1 MHELPLGK
9 IRRNLSKNKNTDRMK
24 TEKELSKLMEEIKKQ
39 GFETTDEVHNFLKNM
54 QGQSLNDFPER
65 TDEKGRSQDLVFE
78 AYEQPVTKG
87 KKLVKQALELD
98 PNNADAYNYLASIE
112 KDIERA
118 IKMFEK
124 AIKAGEKTLGKKF
137 FKEERGYFWGMIET
151 RPYMRA
157 KAGLADCLYAKK
169 EVDKAIEIYEEMLE
183 LNPNDNQGIR
193 YLLSTLLLSQND
205 LSKFK
210 LFIENSEEE
219 DCAVWNYNNA
229 LYLFKKSGQTAKSDK
244 ELLKAYKSNGYVIDY
259 MLGIKEMPVE
269 LPQYIGRGDEN
280 EAISY
285 VNDAWTIWDKSGDAL
300 DWLYK
305 FKQKRLT
312 MN

>member
-1 MHELPLGK
+1 M
-9 IRRNLSKNKNTDRMK
+9 SKKKNMDRMN
-24 TEKELSKLMEEIKKQ
+24 TEKDLAKLMAELKKQ
-39 GFETTDEVHNFLKNM
+39 DFKSTDELNDFMSNLM
-54 QGQSLNDFPER
+54 GQSLDDLPER
-65 TDEKGRSQDLVFE
+65 TDKKGRSQDLVFE
-78 AYEQPVTKG
+78 AYEQTVSKG

-112 KDIERA
+112 RDIDKA
-118 IKMFEK
+118 IKQYDK
-124 AIKAGEKTLGKKF
+124 AIKAGERTLGKKF
-137 FKEERGYFWGMIET
+137 FKEEKVYFWGMLET

-157 KAGLADCLYAKK
+157 KAGLADCFYAKK

-193 YLLSTLLLSQND
+193 YLLSTLLLGKKD
-205 LSKFK
+205 LTKFEK
-210 LFIENSEEE
+210 FIKESEDE

-229 LYLFKKSGQTAKSDK
+229 LYNFKKSGRTKKSEK
-244 ELLKAYKSNGYVIDY
+244 ILLQAYNSNEFVIDY
-259 MLGIKEMPVE
+259 MLGNKKMPKD

-285 VNDAWTIWDKSGDAL
+285 VNGAWSIWEKTAEAF
-300 DWLYK
+300 DWLYE
-305 FKQKRLT
+305 FKQKRLK